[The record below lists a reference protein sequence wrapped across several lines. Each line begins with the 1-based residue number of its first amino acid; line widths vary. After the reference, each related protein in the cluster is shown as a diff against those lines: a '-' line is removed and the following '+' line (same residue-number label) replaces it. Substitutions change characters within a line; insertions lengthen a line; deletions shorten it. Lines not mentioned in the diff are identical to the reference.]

1 MICFSIQV
9 YPHSPSHNGLLMKV
23 FTGTVRVCYWWKQL
37 SLQYFPRGGGVW
49 KFISK
54 ALRMFMLLELTIQ
67 IPEINSKK
75 IVIRWPEKNS
85 NGHHC
90 TTSQIDLNVF
100 TSRNTKLWCVVNE
113 PHHGVRST
121 RRCSRAV
128 RDFSTA
134 HPLWS
139 HFY

>member
-1 MICFSIQV
+1 MWFASQFRFTLTPQV
-9 YPHSPSHNGLLMKV
+9 IM
-23 FTGTVRVCYWWKQL
+23 VCWWKYLQAL
-37 SLQYFPRGGGVW
+37 SESVIDGSNCHCSISQGGGVW